1 MASSF
6 CEDQGNQKA
15 SLKYKR
21 KHYRSI
27 ENMTWLELVVCATL
41 IFWAGSLLSKYG
53 DVIAEK
59 TGLGR
64 AWIGAILIAGVTSLP
79 ELASGVSAVAWLNE
93 PNLAA
98 GAVLGSCLFN
108 LALIAMID
116 LAYQPGRVLAQ
127 AQDVHILSG
136 GLGVLMLGM
145 VVMGILIGPALNG
158 LGILGISIL
167 SIAII
172 VLYSIGGTMIA
183 RLEKERMSEVLEKE
197 AVEGGY
203 ARISIRKT
211 YIVFILSG
219 VAVIVLGIWLAS
231 IGDRVAATTGLSSSF
246 VGNLFLALTTSLP
259 EIAASLAAIRLGA
272 IDLAIGNVLGSNLFN
287 ILLFFVYDL
296 ADGKSNF
303 WASLTNANAFAAVM
317 TIMMTGVVIISLM
330 YRASPKTPYR
340 ISWDGFVLA
349 GMYLGSMAL
358 LYLLG

>member
-1 MASSF
+1 MIW
-6 CEDQGNQKA
+6 
-15 SLKYKR
+15 
-21 KHYRSI
+21 I
-27 ENMTWLELVVCATL
+27 EFIICAAL

-64 AWIGAILIAGVTSLP
+64 AWVGAILIAGVTSLP

-108 LALIAMID
+108 LVLIALID

-127 AQDVHILSG
+127 AQEVHILSG
-136 GLGVLMLGM
+136 GLGVLMLGI
-145 VVMGILIGPALNG
+145 VAMGVLIGPALNG
-158 LGILGISIL
+158 VGVLGISVL
-167 SIAII
+167 SIVLL
-172 VLYSIGGTMIA
+172 VLYAVGGKMIA
-183 RLEKERMSEVLEKE
+183 GLEKERLGEVLEKE
-197 AVEGGY
+197 AEQGGY
-203 ARISIRKT
+203 DDISARNA
-211 YIVFILSG
+211 YIVFVINAI
-219 VAVIVLGIWLAS
+219 AVIGLGIWLAS
-231 IGDRVAATTGLSSSF
+231 IGDRLAATTGLSRSF
-246 VGNLFLALTTSLP
+246 VGNLFLALSTSLP

-296 ADGKSNF
+296 ADGKNNF

-317 TIMMTGVVIISLM
+317 TMMMTGVVIISLM
-330 YRASPKTPYR
+330 YRASPKMPYR
-340 ISWDGFVLA
+340 ISWDGYVLA
-349 GMYLGSMAL
+349 GMYLGSIVF

>member
-1 MASSF
+1 MIW
-6 CEDQGNQKA
+6 
-15 SLKYKR
+15 
-21 KHYRSI
+21 I
-27 ENMTWLELVVCATL
+27 ELIACAVL
-41 IFWAGSLLSKYG
+41 IFWTGSLLSKYG

-64 AWIGAILIAGVTSLP
+64 AWIGAILIAGITSLP
-79 ELASGVSAVAWLNE
+79 ELSSGVSAVAWLNA

-116 LAYQPGRVLAQ
+116 LAYQPGRVLAK
-127 AQDVHILSG
+127 AQEVHILSG
-136 GLGVLMLGM
+136 GLGVLMLGI
-145 VVMGILIGPALNG
+145 VAIGVLIGPGLNG
-158 LGILGISIL
+158 FGIFGVAVL
-167 SIAII
+167 SIII
-172 VLYSIGGTMIA
+172 LVLYGAGGKMIA
-183 RLEKERMSEVLEKE
+183 GLEKERAGEVLEKE

-203 ARISIRKT
+203 ARISTRTAIL
-211 YIVFILSG
+211 VFILSSI
-219 VAVIVLGIWLAS
+219 AVIALGIWLAS
-231 IGDRVAATTGLSSSF
+231 IGDRLAATTGLSTSF

-287 ILLFFVYDL
+287 ITLFFVYDL
-296 ADGKSNF
+296 ADGRANF

-340 ISWDGFVLA
+340 ISWDGVAIA
-349 GMYLGSMAL
+349 GMYIGSIAL

>member
-1 MASSF
+1 M
-6 CEDQGNQKA
+6 
-15 SLKYKR
+15 
-21 KHYRSI
+21 I
-27 ENMTWLELVVCATL
+27 WVELIICAVL
-41 IFWAGSLLSKYG
+41 IFWVGSLLSKYG

-79 ELASGVSAVAWLNE
+79 ELASGVSAVAWLNA

-116 LAYQPGRVLAQ
+116 LAYQPGRVLAK
-127 AQDVHILSG
+127 AQEVHILSG
-136 GLGVLMLGM
+136 GLGVLMLGV
-145 VVMGILIGPALNG
+145 VVMGVLIGPVLNG
-158 LGILGISIL
+158 FGVFGVSIL
-167 SIAII
+167 SILILI
-172 VLYSIGGTMIA
+172 LYGVGGKMIA
-183 RLEKERMSEVLEKE
+183 GLEKERAGEVLEKE
-197 AVEGGY
+197 AIEGDY
-203 ARISIRKT
+203 ARISSQKAFL
-211 YIVFILSG
+211 VFILSS
-219 VAVIVLGIWLAS
+219 VAVIALGIWLAS
-231 IGDRVAATTGLSSSF
+231 IGDRLAATTGLSRSF

-287 ILLFFVYDL
+287 IMLFSIYDL
-296 ADGKSNF
+296 ADQSSNF

-340 ISWDGFVLA
+340 ISWDGIAIA
-349 GMYLGSMAL
+349 GMYVGSIAL
-358 LYLLG
+358 LYVLG

>member
-1 MASSF
+1 MIW
-6 CEDQGNQKA
+6 
-15 SLKYKR
+15 
-21 KHYRSI
+21 I
-27 ENMTWLELVVCATL
+27 EFMVCAAL

-64 AWIGAILIAGVTSLP
+64 AWVGAILIAGVTSLP

-108 LALIAMID
+108 LALIALID

-127 AQDVHILSG
+127 AQEVHILSG
-136 GLGVLMLGM
+136 GLGVLMLGI
-145 VVMGILIGPALNG
+145 VAMGVLIGPALNG
-158 LGILGISIL
+158 VGILGISVL
-167 SIAII
+167 SIVLL
-172 VLYSIGGTMIA
+172 VLYAVGGKMIA
-183 RLEKERMSEVLEKE
+183 GLEKERIGEVLEKQAE
-197 AVEGGY
+197 QGGY
-203 ARISIRKT
+203 EYISARKA
-211 YIVFILSG
+211 YIVFVINAI
-219 VAVIVLGIWLAS
+219 AVIGLGIWLAS
-231 IGDRVAATTGLSSSF
+231 IGDRLAATTGLSRSF
-246 VGNLFLALTTSLP
+246 VGNLFLALSTSLP

-272 IDLAIGNVLGSNLFN
+272 VDLAIGNVLGSNLFN

-296 ADGKSNF
+296 ADGKHNF

-317 TIMMTGVVIISLM
+317 TMMMTGVFIISLM

-340 ISWDGFVLA
+340 FSWDGFVLA
-349 GMYLGSMAL
+349 GMYLGSMVF